1 MTPAERI
8 EAMLTRNP
16 YNTPSK
22 DDAGVIVPR
31 GFDDAIRSKAREDAI
46 RECVRELNKN
56 DLS

>member
-8 EAMLTRNP
+8 ELMLTRNP

-22 DDAGVIVPR
+22 DGAGVIVPR
-31 GFDDAIRSKAREDAI
+31 GFDDAIRSKAREETI
-46 RECVRELNKN
+46 RECIRELRKD